1 MDLTRAWASCPVL
14 AVLAKSSGKRRGQ
27 FLKLVRQAAR
37 NQGLRK
43 QLADMNAESE
53 ILRLAADPA
62 K

>member
-1 MDLTRAWASCPVL
+1 VL